1 MVLLKPHFEH
11 SFARM
16 SSMLNSNFQVVDPEP
31 VFMQYTCDCGHTLTR
46 SCYCPLFEAFSVK
59 CANVGLFDASIIPE
73 YCKGSSDRTTKSPA
87 ASTQVKPKPATSLQP
102 TFPTTS
108 MKAEEKTESGTKQ
121 TSPVSP
127 DTKSMNTATTP
138 EIATV
143 TPGGTGSSEDSKSGV
158 SDSGVQ
164 TEGATVTKPSV
175 LSTNLSPEVS
185 ILFWLTSLSTSGFD
199 DLTFKLLAGTAD
211 LELTYR

>member
-1 MVLLKPHFEH
+1 
-11 SFARM
+11 M
-16 SSMLNSNFQVVDPEP
+16 SSIQHSNFQVVDPEP

-73 YCKGSSDRTTKSPA
+73 YCRGSSDKTTKSPA
-87 ASTQVKPKPATSLQP
+87 ASTQVKPEPATSLKP

-108 MKAEEKTESGTKQ
+108 IIAEEKTDSGAKQ

-138 EIATV
+138 GDATV
-143 TPGGTGSSEDSKSGV
+143 TPGVTGSSEDSKSDV
-158 SDSGVQ
+158 SESGVK
-164 TEGATVTKPSV
+164 TEGGTVTKPSV
-175 LSTNLSPEVS
+175 LPTNPSSEVIFFLDDNFLNICSRFEILSELFKIFDKFARLGAWLQI
-185 ILFWLTSLSTSGFD
+185 IL
-199 DLTFKLLAGTAD
+199 
-211 LELTYR
+211 